1 MLDVGLKIYNL
12 YFVGQRMRTRWLG
25 GHHFCVLV
33 HVCAKTCVCVSER
46 KHRRIPGK
54 MTVRCLVRKLTCLW
68 ILWRP
73 YFGFF
78 NIATFWNR
86 NILFWI
92 SLETIFVY
100 VLDVGLKIYNLYFVG
115 QRMRTRWLGGHHF
128 CVLVHVCVPERVC
141 VCVWAQA
148 SEDTWEDDSP
158 GLRVQARLYS
168 WVDLMF

>member
-1 MLDVGLKIYNL
+1 MAG
-12 YFVGQRMRTRWLG
+12 RTPFFACL
-25 GHHFCVLV
+25 CM
-33 HVCAKTCVCVSER
+33 CVCQKRVC
-46 KHRRIPGK
+46 
-54 MTVRCLVRKLTCLW
+54 VCLSASIGGYLGRWQCAAWSGKLTCLW

-100 VLDVGLKIYNLYFVG
+100 VLDVGLKVYNLYFVG

-128 CVLVHVCVPERVC
+128 CVLVHVCVPETC
-141 VCVWAQA
+141 VCVW
-148 SEDTWEDDSP
+148 SERKHRRIP
-158 GLRVQARLYS
+158 GKMTAPVFGSRQGCILELT
-168 WVDLMF
+168 